1 MCLDQ
6 CFPVLRALPMETC
19 CGRSKGA
26 ESMTGTAM
34 ACKVVKF
41 QRSGNPC
48 YSKAGGVRSCP
59 DICHMSSHMA
69 HVMGTKESF
78 NVAVAKD
85 AHHEARQLGTAVV
98 LIGL

>member
-34 ACKVVKF
+34 ACKVENFSDPEIRVI
-41 QRSGNPC
+41 QRLEVSDH
-48 YSKAGGVRSCP
+48 VRIYATCHLTW
-59 DICHMSSHMA
+59 HMSWEQRKVS
-69 HVMGTKESF
+69 TW
-78 NVAVAKD
+78 
-85 AHHEARQLGTAVV
+85 QLQKMHIMKRGSLAQ
-98 LIGL
+98 LWF